1 MSEKYR
7 RFLARNKAAPQF
19 MFIIRVEDEMKKLI
33 GTKQFYRRLLLLS
46 VPIMIQNAIT
56 NFVGFLDNIMVGQLG
71 TQQMSG
77 VAIVNQF
84 MFVFNLCVFGG
95 LSGSGIF
102 GAQFFGSGDHK
113 GVRDTFR
120 FKLITGIIIAGITFV
135 LFVGFGDQLI
145 RLYLTADH
153 GADASDTFR
162 YGNQYIH
169 IILLELIPFIIV
181 QIYAST
187 LRETGQTFVPM
198 LAGIIAVLVN
208 LVFNYLFIFGKFGIP
223 AMGVSGAAI
232 ATVLARLVECSIVV
246 LWTHLNAGKNQFIQ
260 GAYRSLKIAPALAKE
275 ILIKG
280 SPLLLNEL
288 LWSAGVAMVN
298 QCFSVRGLEVVAA
311 VNISSTI
318 SNLFNV
324 VFIAL
329 GSSVSILVGQQ
340 LGAGQFEKAK
350 DTAGKVIAF
359 STFCTVFTS
368 ILMVMM
374 SGLFP
379 SLFNTTAA
387 VRLLATRMIQITA
400 VLMPMQ
406 AFLHAVYFTIRSGGK
421 TGITFLF
428 DSGFSWCVAIPFTY
442 CIVHFTS
449 LAILPVYTLYYLL
462 DVIKT
467 TVGFFLFQ
475 KGIWIQ
481 NIVS

>member
-1 MSEKYR
+1 
-7 RFLARNKAAPQF
+7 
-19 MFIIRVEDEMKKLI
+19 MKKLI
-33 GTKQFYRRLLLLS
+33 GTKQFYKRVLLLA

-95 LSGSGIF
+95 LSGAGIF
-102 GAQFFGSGDHK
+102 GAQFFGCGDHK

-120 FKLITGIIIAGITFV
+120 FKVLTGIFIIVITFI
-135 LFVGFGDQLI
+135 LFLGFGNQLI
-145 RLYLTADH
+145 RLYLTADQ
-153 GADASDTFR
+153 GADGMATFG
-162 YGNQYIH
+162 YGIEYLH
-169 IILLELIPFIIV
+169 IIILELIPFIIV

-198 LAGIIAVLVN
+198 LAGIIAVFVN
-208 LVFNYLFIFGKFGIP
+208 LIFNYILIFGMLGAP
-223 AMGVSGAAI
+223 AMGVAGAAI

-246 LWTHLNAGKNQFIQ
+246 VWTHLNATKNQFIV
-260 GAYRSLKIAPALAKE
+260 GAYRSLKIPPALAKK
-275 ILIKG
+275 ILVKG
-280 SPLLLNEL
+280 SPLLFNEL

-311 VNISSTI
+311 VNIASTI

-340 LGAGQFEKAK
+340 LGASEFEKAR
-350 DTAGKVIAF
+350 DTAGKIIAF

-368 ILMVMM
+368 ILMMIM

-379 SLFNTTAA
+379 ALYNTSEGI
-387 VRLLATRMIQITA
+387 RLLATRMIQITA
-400 VLMPMQ
+400 ILMPMQ

-428 DSGFSWCVAIPFTY
+428 DSGFSWCIAIPFAY
-442 CIVHFTS
+442 CIVHFTP
-449 LAILPVYTLYYLL
+449 LGILQVYSLYYLL
-462 DVIKT
+462 DIIKT
-467 TVGFFLFQ
+467 TVGFVLFK
-475 KGIWIQ
+475 KGVWIQ
-481 NIVS
+481 NIVAT

>member
-1 MSEKYR
+1 MK
-7 RFLARNKAAPQF
+7 NW
-19 MFIIRVEDEMKKLI
+19 KKLI
-33 GTKQFYRRLLLLS
+33 GTKQFYKKLLRLA

-71 TQQMSG
+71 TQPMSG

-95 LSGSGIF
+95 LSGAGIF
-102 GAQFFGSGDHK
+102 GAQFFGNGDHQ

-120 FKLITGIIIAGITFV
+120 FKLITGIVIILASLA
-135 LFVGFGDQLI
+135 LFLGFGNQLI
-145 RLYLTADH
+145 QLYLTSDNGTNA
-153 GADASDTFR
+153 ADTFR
-162 YGNQYIH
+162 YGNQYLHVIM
-169 IILLELIPFIIV
+169 LELIPFVVV

-187 LRETGQTFVPM
+187 LRETGQTFIPM

-208 LVFNYLFIFGKFGIP
+208 LVFNYLLIFGKFGAP
-223 AMGVSGAAI
+223 ELGVAGAAI
-232 ATVLARLVECSIVV
+232 ATVLARLVECAIVV
-246 LWTHLNAGKNQFIQ
+246 IWTHRNTATNRFIK
-260 GAYRSLKIAPALAKE
+260 GAYRSLRIPADLARQ
-275 ILIKG
+275 ILVKG

-288 LWSAGVAMVN
+288 LWAAGVAIVN
-298 QCFSVRGLEVVAA
+298 QCFSVRGLDVVAG
-311 VNISSTI
+311 VNIASTI

-340 LGAGQFEKAK
+340 LGANEFEKAK

-359 STFCTVFTS
+359 STFCTVLTS
-368 ILMVMM
+368 ILMVLM

-379 SLFNTTAA
+379 ALYNTSDEIRQLAA
-387 VRLLATRMIQITA
+387 NMIRITA

-406 AFLHAVYFTIRSGGK
+406 AFLHAIYFTIRSGGK

-428 DSGFSWCVAIPFTY
+428 DSGFSWCVAIPFAY

-449 LAILPVYTLYYLL
+449 LPILQVYTLYYLL
-462 DVIKT
+462 DIIKS
-467 TVGFFLFQ
+467 TVGFILFK

-481 NIVS
+481 NIVA

>member
-1 MSEKYR
+1 MKNR
-7 RFLARNKAAPQF
+7 R
-19 MFIIRVEDEMKKLI
+19 KLI
-33 GTKQFYRRLLLLS
+33 GTKQFYKKLLLLA

-71 TQQMSG
+71 TQPMSG

-95 LSGSGIF
+95 LSGAGIF
-102 GAQFFGSGDHK
+102 GAQFFGNGDHQ

-120 FKLITGIIIAGITFV
+120 FKLITGIVIILASLA
-135 LFVGFGDQLI
+135 LFLGFGQQLI
-145 RLYLTADH
+145 ELYLTSDNGSNAT
-153 GADASDTFR
+153 DTFR
-162 YGNQYIH
+162 YGNQYLH
-169 IILLELIPFIIV
+169 IILLELIPFVVV

-187 LRETGQTFVPM
+187 LRETGQTFIPM

-208 LVFNYLFIFGKFGIP
+208 LVFNYLLIFGKFGVP
-223 AMGVSGAAI
+223 ELGVAGAAI
-232 ATVLARLVECSIVV
+232 ATVLARLVECAIVV
-246 LWTHLNAGKNQFIQ
+246 IWTHRNTAINHFIK
-260 GAYRSLKIAPALAKE
+260 GSYRSLRIPSDLARQ
-275 ILIKG
+275 ILAKG

-288 LWSAGVAMVN
+288 LWAAGVAIVN
-298 QCFSVRGLEVVAA
+298 QCFSVRGLEVVAG
-311 VNISSTI
+311 VNIASTI

-340 LGAGQFEKAK
+340 LGANEFEKAK

-359 STFCTVFTS
+359 STFCTVLTS
-368 ILMVMM
+368 ILMVLM

-379 SLFNTTAA
+379 ALYNTSDEIRRLAA
-387 VRLLATRMIQITA
+387 NMIRITA

-406 AFLHAVYFTIRSGGK
+406 AFLHAIYFTIRSGGK

-449 LAILPVYTLYYLL
+449 LPILQVYASYYLL
-462 DVIKT
+462 DIIKS
-467 TVGFFLFQ
+467 TVGFILFN

>member
-1 MSEKYR
+1 
-7 RFLARNKAAPQF
+7 
-19 MFIIRVEDEMKKLI
+19 
-33 GTKQFYRRLLLLS
+33 
-46 VPIMIQNAIT
+46 MIQNAIT

-71 TQQMSG
+71 TQPMSG

-95 LSGSGIF
+95 LSGAGIF
-102 GAQFFGSGDHK
+102 GAQFFGNGDHQ

-120 FKLITGIIIAGITFV
+120 FKLITGIVIILASLA
-135 LFVGFGDQLI
+135 LFLGFGQQLI
-145 RLYLTADH
+145 ELYLTSDNGSNAT
-153 GADASDTFR
+153 DTFR
-162 YGNQYIH
+162 YGNQYLH
-169 IILLELIPFIIV
+169 IILLELIPFVVV

-187 LRETGQTFVPM
+187 LRETGQTFIPM

-208 LVFNYLFIFGKFGIP
+208 LVFNYLLIFGKFGVP
-223 AMGVSGAAI
+223 ELGVAGAAI
-232 ATVLARLVECSIVV
+232 ATVLARLVECAIVV
-246 LWTHLNAGKNQFIQ
+246 IWTHRNTAINHFIK
-260 GAYRSLKIAPALAKE
+260 GAYRSLRIPSDLARQ
-275 ILIKG
+275 ILAKG

-288 LWSAGVAMVN
+288 LWAAGVAIVN
-298 QCFSVRGLEVVAA
+298 QCFSVRGLEVVAG
-311 VNISSTI
+311 VNIASTI

-340 LGAGQFEKAK
+340 LGANEFEKAK

-359 STFCTVFTS
+359 STFCTVLTS
-368 ILMVMM
+368 ILMVLM

-379 SLFNTTAA
+379 ALYNTSDEIRRLAA
-387 VRLLATRMIQITA
+387 NMIRITA

-406 AFLHAVYFTIRSGGK
+406 AFLHAIYFTIRSGGK

-449 LAILPVYTLYYLL
+449 LPILQVYASYYLL
-462 DVIKT
+462 DIIKS
-467 TVGFFLFQ
+467 TVGFILFK